1 MAQLIF
7 ISHKICKTFILENNR
22 VANSEKYEKKNLE
35 DFNILLQIKYS
46 IKLIKFIKFAIR
58 ECTFERF
65 ITVK

>member
-22 VANSEKYEKKNLE
+22 VENSEKYEKKNL

>member
-1 MAQLIF
+1 M
-7 ISHKICKTFILENNR
+7 
-22 VANSEKYEKKNLE
+22 NSEKYEKKNLE

-46 IKLIKFIKFAIR
+46 IKFIKFAIR